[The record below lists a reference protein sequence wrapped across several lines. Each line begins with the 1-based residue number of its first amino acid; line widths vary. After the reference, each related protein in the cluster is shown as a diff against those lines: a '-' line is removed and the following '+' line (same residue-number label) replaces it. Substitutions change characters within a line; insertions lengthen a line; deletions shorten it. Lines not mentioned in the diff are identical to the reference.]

1 MADELNAKVTTAE
14 RSAERAVKERDKAA
28 DRLERA
34 NARLREKQDELAR
47 AKQTLAEAEAQA
59 AKAFADGEDAPD
71 LSEHHHKIAEV
82 ESHVRIA
89 QRARDDIAS
98 EHEAKITEARDR
110 QRHLAECQV
119 AVHKRKLAEQLLAA
133 KATMRDLQLAQQRAG
148 LDPTPNTMAVSNA
161 EHFANHSGNGDLIE
175 KAKVA

>member
-1 MADELNAKVTTAE
+1 MADERQAKVTTAE
-14 RSAERAVKERDKAA
+14 RSAERAVQERDKAA

-34 NARLREKQDELAR
+34 NARLQEMQDKLGR

-71 LSEHHHKIAEV
+71 LSEHHTKVAEA

-89 QRARDDIAS
+89 QRARDDVAA
-98 EHEAKITEARDR
+98 EHKNKVEEARER

-119 AVHKRKLAEQLLAA
+119 AVHKRALCEYMLAA
-133 KATMRDLQLAQQRAG
+133 EKEMDALQRAQVRAG
-148 LDPTPNTMAVSNA
+148 LDPTLSTLSVSQA
-161 EHFANHSGNGDLIE
+161 SFFAKSSGNGDLVEE
-175 KAKVA
+175 KKAS